1 MIVVTA
7 VMKTADGKRGE
18 VEQIFKKTIP
28 KFLADPGTIDY
39 GIHRAINDPNKL
51 LVLEKYE
58 DMEALN
64 MHSSAEHFK
73 EMGRALGSL
82 LAGRPE
88 IELYNPVE

>member
-1 MIVVTA
+1 MIVVSA
-7 VMKTADGKRGE
+7 VLKTADGKRDE

-58 DMEALN
+58 DMDAFN
-64 MHSSAEHFK
+64 AHSSSDHFK
-73 EMGRALGSL
+73 EMGRSLGSL
-82 LAGRPE
+82 LAGRAE
-88 IELYNPVE
+88 VELYNPVE

>member
-1 MIVVTA
+1 MIVVSA
-7 VMKTADGKRGE
+7 VLKTADGKRDE

-58 DMEALN
+58 DMDAFN
-64 MHSSAEHFK
+64 AHSSSDHFK
-73 EMGRALGSL
+73 EMGRALGAL
-82 LAGRPE
+82 LAGRAE
-88 IELYNPVE
+88 VELYNPVE

>member
-1 MIVVTA
+1 MIVVSA
-7 VMKTADGKRGE
+7 VLKTADGKRDE

-58 DMEALN
+58 DMDALN
-64 MHSSAEHFK
+64 AHSSSDHFK
-73 EMGRALGSL
+73 EMGQALGSL